1 MGDQYL
7 GEIRMVGFNFA
18 PVGWALC
25 NGQLMSISSNNALFA
40 LLGTTYGG
48 NGQTTF
54 GLPDL
59 QGRVPLHA
67 GSGAGLPTYVL
78 GEKGGVP
85 SVTLNQQQMP
95 QHTHVATFTP
105 TGGGGT
111 PSVNV
116 SITGGSGLGT
126 TNLPTGN
133 YLAGSTTVPGHS
145 GALYVSGS
153 SAPSGAGNIAGVTAT
168 LSGVS
173 NGGGTVTNALAGA
186 SLPVSI
192 EPPYLAVYFIIA
204 LQGVF
209 PSRP

>member
-1 MGDQYL
+1 VGDPYL

-25 NGQLMSISSNNALFA
+25 NGQLLPISQNNALFA

-48 NGQTTF
+48 DGRVTF

-67 GSGAGLPTYVL
+67 GSGMGLPTYVL
-78 GEKGGVP
+78 GEKAGAP

-116 SITGGSGLGT
+116 SITGSSAAGT
-126 TNLPTGN
+126 TSTPTGN
-133 YLAGSTTVPGHS
+133 YLAGSVNASGQHPLYIPGN
-145 GALYVSGS
+145 
-153 SAPSGAGNIAGVTAT
+153 SAPPGAGNIAGVTAS

-173 NGGGTVTNALAGA
+173 GGGGTVTNAVTGGN
-186 SLPVSI
+186 LPVSI
-192 EPPYLAVYFIIA
+192 EPPYLAVYFMIA
-204 LQGVF
+204 TQGIF

>member
-25 NGQLMSISSNNALFA
+25 NGQLMSVSSNNALFA

-59 QGRVPLHA
+59 QGRVPLNV
-67 GSGAGLPTYVL
+67 GNGAGLPSYEW
-78 GEKGGVP
+78 GQRGGVA

-105 TGGGGT
+105 SGGGGT

-116 SITGGSGLGT
+116 SITGSSATGT
-126 TNLPTGN
+126 TSTPTGN
-133 YLAGSTTVPGHS
+133 YLAGAATGSGHGSPLYVPGN
-145 GALYVSGS
+145 
-153 SAPSGAGNIAGVTAT
+153 SAPPGAGTIAGVQAT

-173 NGGGTVTNALAGA
+173 GGGGTVTNALTGG

-192 EPPYLAVYFIIA
+192 EPPYLAIYFIIA
-204 LQGVF
+204 LTGIF
-209 PSRP
+209 PSRG